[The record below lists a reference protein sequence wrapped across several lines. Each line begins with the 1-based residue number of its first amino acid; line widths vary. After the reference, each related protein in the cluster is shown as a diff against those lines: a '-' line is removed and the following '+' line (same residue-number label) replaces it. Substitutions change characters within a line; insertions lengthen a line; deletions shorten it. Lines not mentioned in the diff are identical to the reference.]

1 MSSRHQDE
9 LEAQYNE
16 NFWLKKSLLECSNAL
31 HDAVA
36 LLKNVK
42 QDQNAAPVPPILF
55 EIAAKF
61 NYENVVSACKC
72 AICPTPSKAP
82 LVHSIP
88 VIPTITAPTN
98 NKPAPDINPSNTS
111 SEQEQQPAKSKP
123 KNNNEST
130 LALFKN
136 LKRDVNGLYVLS
148 SSSSSSSSTSS
159 SFSANHIASS
169 NSSIYK

>member
-42 QDQNAAPVPPILF
+42 QDQNSAPVPPILF

-72 AICPTPSKAP
+72 AICPTPSAAP
-82 LVHSIP
+82 SVNTTPMFSSSAVSIP
-88 VIPTITAPTN
+88 ENNRPAVDNIQHNNLHPPGQDPAPASS
-98 NKPAPDINPSNTS
+98 KPAS
-111 SEQEQQPAKSKP
+111 KS
-123 KNNNEST
+123 NNEST

-136 LKRDVNGLYVLS
+136 LKRDATGLYVVAP
-148 SSSSSSSSTSS
+148 
-159 SFSANHIASS
+159 SAGLKTNNHYNS
-169 NSSIYK
+169 NVNK